1 MINNY
6 LGAMIWGKKRKIAG
20 TTFKEINRLINKMN
34 KWIIIFTLKSTFEKN
49 WHSQN
54 FTFVVSYSLIKKFDI
69 INFWV
74 LIGLNLFICY
84 PTWPAQFDFNGK
96 FMHVKGK
103 WKKKVGISNWLIDT
117 LIVIECKKLQLKL
130 QLGFA
135 YFF

>member
-1 MINNY
+1 
-6 LGAMIWGKKRKIAG
+6 MIWGKKRKIAG
-20 TTFKEINRLINKMN
+20 TTLKEINRLINKMN

>member
-20 TTFKEINRLINKMN
+20 TSFKEINRLMNKMN

-49 WHSQN
+49 WPSQN
-54 FTFVVSYSLIKKFDI
+54 FTFVFSYSLIKEFDI

-84 PTWPAQFDFNGK
+84 PTWPTQFDFNGK
-96 FMHVKGK
+96 FVHVKGK
-103 WKKKVGISNWLIDT
+103 WKKKVWISNWLIDT
-117 LIVIECKKLQLKL
+117 LVVRECKNCNSNCN
-130 QLGFA
+130 
-135 YFF
+135 

>member
-1 MINNY
+1 
-6 LGAMIWGKKRKIAG
+6 
-20 TTFKEINRLINKMN
+20 MN

>member
-20 TTFKEINRLINKMN
+20 TSFKEINRLMNKMN

-49 WHSQN
+49 WPSQN
-54 FTFVVSYSLIKKFDI
+54 FTFVFSYSLIKEFDI

-103 WKKKVGISNWLIDT
+103 WKKKVGISNWLIDI